1 MNPSV
6 DVGPFAIYW
15 YGIFVVTG
23 FLATV
28 VFSYI
33 EWRKKGY
40 SRFHYMNI
48 FWIAIISGLWG
59 ARVWYLIFNPA
70 DINGLF
76 SFFQIS
82 QGRSIQGSIF
92 FGSLSLFLYN
102 KHFMPEVEWRY
113 TFSILI
119 PNILIGQA
127 IGRWGN
133 FADQNVYG
141 SIVQNS
147 DQGLFA
153 MLPTFIK
160 DGMLIAG
167 DYRQPVFLYESIADL
182 MAWILI
188 NKVIKSFKQVKPGVH
203 GGMYFFTYG
212 LIRASL
218 ELFRDD
224 KYIMKINNFPT
235 SFLLALIFMVL
246 GIMIMIY
253 YQCFYKQGQFFFKY
267 QLSCYNAF
275 IKNIFK
281 IEVSWDQAKKQL
293 QTNLATVKKTQQEN
307 LYNSIYEYYF

>member
-1 MNPSV
+1 MNPSINI
-6 DVGPFAIYW
+6 GPFEIYW
-15 YGIFVVTG
+15 YGIFVVSG
-23 FLATV
+23 FIATV

-59 ARVWYLIFNPA
+59 ARVWYLVFNPT
-70 DINGLF
+70 DINGIL

-92 FGSLSLFLYN
+92 FGALSLFLYN
-102 KHFMPEVEWRY
+102 KYFMPEVEWRY

-141 SIVQNS
+141 LIVQNP
-147 DQGLFA
+147 DQGLFSL
-153 MLPTFIK
+153 LPAFIQ
-160 DGMLIAG
+160 DGMFIDG
-167 DYRQPVFLYESIADL
+167 YYRQPVFLYEAIADL
-182 MAWILI
+182 FAWILI
-188 NKVIKSFKQVKPGVH
+188 NKVAKSFKQIKPGVH
-203 GGMYFFTYG
+203 GGMYFFSYG
-212 LIRASL
+212 LIRSSM

-224 KYIMKINNFPT
+224 KYIMKIHNFPT
-235 SFLLALIFMVL
+235 SFALALLFTVV

-253 YQCFYKQGQFFFKY
+253 YQFFYKQGQFFFKY

-275 IKNIFK
+275 IKMFFQPRVSFK
-281 IEVSWDQAKKQL
+281 QAKRQL
-293 QTNLATVKKTQQEN
+293 QLNLASVKKTQQEN